1 MDGIRANLDI
11 PVVICQR
18 IAEGPV
24 GCRSSSFENSGLG
37 QEECAYADRADTAH
51 AFGYFLKPSSY
62 PLVAAESVERCQ
74 IAPCDEQ
81 GVYLVAG
88 VAIGTVCNELHSG
101 RGFQAPFAC
110 CYNLDTVERWR
121 IRIALSQKIRGVNED
136 LQNARD
142 VD

>member
-1 MDGIRANLDI
+1 MDGIRTNLDI

-24 GCRSSSFENSGLG
+24 GCCPSSFEKSSLG
-37 QEECAYADRADTAH
+37 QQERARADRADTAH
-51 AFGYFLKPSSY
+51 APGHSPKPGSY
-62 PLVAAESVERCQ
+62 PLVASEFVERCQ

-101 RGFQAPFAC
+101 RGFQAALAC
-110 CYNLDTVERWR
+110 R
-121 IRIALSQKIRGVNED
+121 
-136 LQNARD
+136 
-142 VD
+142 